1 MRLITRRQIENAV
14 VARDLVDALEGG
26 FVACSRGEVKTPQIT
41 LVDLTGLAI
50 QDIEIAKLA
59 CARLLQ
65 A

>member
-26 FVACSRGEVKTPQIT
+26 FVACSRGEVETPQIT
-41 LVDLTGLAI
+41 LVDPGLAI
-50 QDIEIAKLA
+50 QDVEIAKLA
-59 CARLLQ
+59 CVRLLQ